1 VTALLTTCLLLN
13 FMTTDLSALVAS
25 LKSGD
30 ADQRQAAAEKLS
42 QRGTDAA
49 PAAVALVEACER
61 DDEARESV
69 VAALEEL
76 GPPAASDVA
85 KLAALVSRPSLDVAY
100 WAATL
105 LGRLEGEAS
114 PAVPALSEALGGHG
128 ELAVRQ
134 RAAWALGKIG
144 PAAATARDA
153 LTKAAASSDP
163 RLASLARAAVSSVA
177 GE

>member
-1 VTALLTTCLLLN
+1 MN
-13 FMTTDLSALVAS
+13 FMTTDLSALVTA
-25 LKSGD
+25 LESGD
-30 ADQRQAAAEKLS
+30 ADQRQAAAEKLA
-42 QRGTDAA
+42 QLGTDAA

-76 GPPAASDVA
+76 GPPAANDLA
-85 KLAALVSRPSLDVAY
+85 RLAALVSRPSLNVAY

-105 LGRLEGEAS
+105 LGRLGGEAA
-114 PAVPALSEALGGHG
+114 PAAPALGNALGGHG

-144 PAAATARDA
+144 PAAAVAKDA
-153 LTKAAASSDP
+153 LEEAAAGSDP
-163 RLASLARAAVSSVA
+163 RLASLARAALDRLLQR
-177 GE
+177 